1 VNGFT
6 PIFAGFPNPID
17 WIIDEVGGFVGDAA
31 TAGFEMII
39 GGLVAWVIDAVVWV
53 VGGVFNFFIEAT
65 DPNVQADWF
74 ITGNGP
80 YATTAG
86 IGALLLLFFVF
97 AGIVQGTLSGDVGGM
112 LRRMVVDLPV
122 SVLGMVGLVTV
133 TQALIRLT
141 DILSA
146 HVMGSFEQDITDFT
160 AVVTSL
166 TVLSGGQATA
176 FVVFLLGL
184 VTVLAGVVVVAEL
197 VVREAL
203 IYIVVALAPLVFATR
218 MWPATKGASRKLL
231 ELLCALILSK
241 LVIAVALAV
250 AAAAAV
256 GSGSGG
262 EVTSLPTPEVFAE
275 DPGGSVTQAVGILLA
290 AAAAFGV
297 AAFSP
302 LLIARLLPLTEGAV
316 VAQGVKGGPVRAG
329 QQGLMMANTVQ
340 MVSGRRINQLAS
352 GRAGSGSGAGGGG
365 GAAAGRGPGTLGA
378 GRAGAG
384 AASAG
389 GGSAGAAGGAGA
401 GAGAGAAAAGPAAA
415 VAAVGIGAAKAVKGA
430 ASTGASAATAT
441 AEAASGTSPGDR
453 PVPTPRPKSGGGDP
467 SKPASAGQPAAASA
481 PKHPGRG
488 KGTPGAQ

>member
-1 VNGFT
+1 MNGLT

-53 VGGVFNFFIEAT
+53 VGGVFTFFIEAT

-86 IGALLLLFFVF
+86 IGALLLLLFVF
-97 AGIVQGTLSGDVGGM
+97 AGIVQGTISGDVGGM

-141 DILSA
+141 DVLSA

-184 VTVLAGVVVVAEL
+184 VTVLAGVVLVAEL

-218 MWPATKGASRKLL
+218 MWPATKGAARKLL

-250 AAAAAV
+250 AAAAAI

-275 DPGGSVTQAVGILLA
+275 DPGGSVTQAVGILLM

-329 QQGLMMANTVQ
+329 QQGMMMANTTQ

-352 GRAGSGSGAGGGG
+352 GRAGSGSGAGG
-365 GAAAGRGPGTLGA
+365 AAAGRGPAALGA
-378 GRAGAG
+378 GG
-384 AASAG
+384 AG
-389 GGSAGAAGGAGA
+389 GGAGGAGA
-401 GAGAGAAAAGPAAA
+401 GGGAAGAAGGAGAGAAAAGPAAA

-430 ASTGASAATAT
+430 ATTGASAATAT
-441 AEAASGTSPGDR
+441 AETASGTSPGDR
-453 PVPTPRPKSGGGDP
+453 PVPTPRPKTGGGESTKP
-467 SKPASAGQPAAASA
+467 SSTGQPEAAPA
-481 PKHPGRG
+481 PKHPSRG
-488 KGTPGAQ
+488 KGTPGGQ